1 MRVTVILG
9 KVEKPS
15 VPPVYIG
22 ANTDNDDNT
31 KKKITA
37 EEITAGS
44 KPFDFTEVKTQE
56 YTISAEKMRKHWIAY
71 PEGYYTNLVAY
82 KWEAGTNNWELA
94 TDKYSGTDDGDNKSI
109 NVTSPVSFEIN
120 SVNYIV
126 YFLRIAGGTS
136 GEDKRKFTLTYTPK
150 N

>member
-9 KVEKPS
+9 EVKEVI

-44 KPFDFTEVKTQE
+44 KTFDFTKNGTQE

-71 PEGYYTNLVAY
+71 PEGYSNLVAEQWVNN
-82 KWEAGTNNWELA
+82 KWNDVTS
-94 TDKYSGTDDGDNKSI
+94 TYSGTDDGNNKSI
-109 NVTSPVSFEIN
+109 YVTSPVSLEIN
-120 SVNYIV
+120 SVRYEV

-136 GEDKRKFTLTYTPK
+136 GEDKRRFTLTYTPK